1 MEVALKPLPRLLL
14 FGTLTL
20 VGCTTGEKI
29 VNIREGLS
37 KAEVIELSAARM
49 DFSGA
54 VNTRHSVT
62 VTDLL
67 VAGHGIAPII
77 L

>member
-1 MEVALKPLPRLLL
+1 MKLLPRLLL
-14 FGTLTL
+14 FGTLTI

-37 KAEVIELSAARM
+37 KAEVIETLGSPM
-49 DFSGA
+49 DFRGA